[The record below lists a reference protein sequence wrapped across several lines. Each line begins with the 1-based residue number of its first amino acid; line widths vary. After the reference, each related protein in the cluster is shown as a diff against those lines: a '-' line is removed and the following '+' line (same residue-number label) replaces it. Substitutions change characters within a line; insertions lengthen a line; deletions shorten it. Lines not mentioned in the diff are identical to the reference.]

1 MKNTRYKIRNLVPFL
16 WLATILLSSVACAFA
31 SRTNTPAL
39 GEGMLGVP
47 ENVSV
52 EYGVVDRA
60 CELICHG
67 KFDAAGELFK
77 QNSDGA
83 PKQLSDATRQ
93 LSQIIDEYRDISQQM
108 RLAREKTYSD
118 RLAELDKLRTD
129 SDVND
134 VNDIIEILA
143 AITNVS
149 ELADKQQKEKLLSG
163 EFVKDVLQKAID
175 KATGFETEGKWLE
188 AYINCYAWLVVI
200 DPNNEGYSD
209 YTQQIYDKASIAA
222 SLEDSAC
229 ETTEERYQGVDKK
242 IFVRTV
248 NFLDLH
254 YVNRIDYQQMVTK
267 AFERCKLLG
276 EVMEFPSDDF
286 KVSEENQKSGIEYKQ
301 SLSAWS
307 VALEAMLDEVE
318 KTSTGMNKDKFLNI
332 FEKILK
338 LNETTIDLPQ
348 PLLIAQFS
356 EATLSAL
363 DSYTIIVWPRQVKEF
378 EKLMTN
384 EFSGIGIEI
393 SKPKGLLTVSSL
405 LLDTPAFN
413 SDLLDAGDVIEK
425 VDGIETK
432 DMTLTCAVKK
442 ITGPKGTKVTLT
454 VRRPSED
461 KTIEDKIF
469 DVILTRAK
477 ITVPTIRGWQRTD
490 TGQWLFMIDQEN
502 NIGYI
507 RLTSFSKESAD
518 DLERALNELEDKGLK
533 GLILDLRYNTGGLLE
548 SAIDVSDKFLDDDI
562 IVQRQSGFGRLPIY
576 AQAHKKGTHPDYPL
590 VVLVNS
596 NSASASEI
604 VAGALSDKKHERAIL
619 VGTRTHGKGS
629 VQGVTNSIG
638 DGAQLKYTMAYY
650 HLPSGQRVESREEMK
665 KQGRENWGVS
675 PDIVVELSSDELKEM
690 IDVQRAN
697 DVLVRADHDDTND
710 AVKKHTF
717 EETLASDRQLA
728 VGLLVVRSKLV
739 QAKALELARSDS

>member
-1 MKNTRYKIRNLVPFL
+1 MKNTRNERRSLVSFL
-16 WLATILLSSVACAFA
+16 LPVTVLLFSVTSVFA
-31 SRTNTPAL
+31 SLMSTPSADK
-39 GEGMLGVP
+39 GMAAVSETVP
-47 ENVSV
+47 V
-52 EYGVVDRA
+52 EYSVVDQA
-60 CELICHG
+60 CELICEG
-67 KFDAAGELFK
+67 KFDAADELFNH
-77 QNSDGA
+77 NSDIDAQQFGDA
-83 PKQLSDATRQ
+83 PRQ
-93 LSQIIDEYRDISQQM
+93 LSRIVDEYQEINRQM
-108 RLAREKTYSD
+108 TLEREKTYTE
-118 RLAELDKLRTD
+118 RLAELDKLRTEA
-129 SDVND
+129 DVND
-134 VNDIIEILA
+134 VNDITEILA
-143 AITNVS
+143 AVAEVG
-149 ELADKQQKEKLLSG
+149 ELADKQQKEKLLSDK
-163 EFVKDVLQKAID
+163 FVKDVLQKAVD
-175 KATGFETEGKWLE
+175 KATGFEAEGKWLE

-254 YVNRIDYQQMVTK
+254 YVNRIDYKQMVTK
-267 AFERCKLLG
+267 ALERCKLLG

-286 KVSEENQKSGIEYKQ
+286 RVSEENQKSGIEYKQ

-318 KTSTGMNKDKFLNI
+318 KASTGMNKDKFLNI
-332 FEKILK
+332 FEEILK
-338 LNETTIDLPQ
+338 LNETTIDIPQ

-405 LLDTPAFN
+405 LPDTPAYK
-413 SDLLDAGDVIEK
+413 SGLDAGDVIEA

-432 DMTLTCAVKK
+432 EMTLTCAVKK
-442 ITGPKGTKVTLT
+442 ITGPKGTKVKLT
-454 VRRPSED
+454 VRRPGEETTND
-461 KTIEDKIF
+461 IIITRGKI
-469 DVILTRAK
+469 V
-477 ITVPTIRGWQRTD
+477 VPTIRGWQRTD

-507 RLTSFSKESAD
+507 RLTSFSAESAD
-518 DLERALNELEDKGLK
+518 DLERALNELEDRGLK

-665 KQGRENWGVS
+665 KQGREDWGVS

-717 EETLASDRQLA
+717 EETLESDRQLA